1 MSVTEGRILNR
12 TLINLNSRT
21 WLRYW
26 TAQGQ
31 AEETAKTKR
40 GKKELVGAEAGCS
53 TRLGSAAARAA
64 RRLRASDAGTCRGP
78 RGRPSVHTLGSGTAE
93 PRGDAGH
100 CADSSARMTRGHP
113 EGGTTERSILQ
124 SRKWGFPSVKL
135 HALE

>member
-1 MSVTEGRILNR
+1 METGYNLLCLKRAITEHLKCGVTEGRILNR

-31 AEETAKTKR
+31 AAETAKTKR

-93 PRGDAGH
+93 PRATPGTVQT
-100 CADSSARMTRGHP
+100 ARPG
-113 EGGTTERSILQ
+113 
-124 SRKWGFPSVKL
+124 
-135 HALE
+135 